1 MKSDSTKCALVA
13 VAFVCSLTAAVSA
26 CAASRYPSRPVLP
39 LNFAGKRPAFA
50 VGGSK
55 LPGEFKAKGKTG
67 SKEKFG
73 GKTMWPEGP
82 FPKGEPVVVY
92 LSDAAVVLAEGKA
105 PGEFELKKPVT
116 VTVGSWLTRWS
127 ISCEAEPAV
136 GPGNAIIPPEDIYV
150 LPVKSPE
157 NSRKKYS
164 GSPMSLAKPVL
175 IADGG
180 ATSRKMIEV
189 NSVHLK
195 IKTDPLKPA
204 GTYRGTVR
212 IHREIPGSLSGKSR
226 RPPKMRPKSKGP
238 GKEEYVGVLSFAL
251 TIPEYVNF
259 SMDPEGL
266 QFGSLIP
273 GVREAVKPVA
283 FQVESNSDIEVNVT
297 LPELTRQDGEGTIPG
312 SQICLGIG
320 ETAQDAL
327 RDAKAKEFGD
337 NAIIWKGKP
346 GTHTLHLFSKLNIT
360 MDIKPGTYGGTID
373 VTYQTPTG
381 KGSD

>member
-1 MKSDSTKCALVA
+1 MKSDSTKSALVA
-13 VAFVCSLTAAVSA
+13 VAFVCSLTAVVSA
-26 CAASRYPSRPVLP
+26 CAASRYPSRPALP

-50 VGGSK
+50 VSGSK
-55 LPGEFKAKGKTG
+55 LPGEFNAKGKTG

-136 GPGNAIIPPEDIYV
+136 GPGNAVIPPEDIYV

-180 ATSRKMIEV
+180 ATSRKMVEV
-189 NSVHLK
+189 NTLHLNVR
-195 IKTDPLKPA
+195 TDPLKPA

-226 RPPKMRPKSKGP
+226 RPPKMSPKSKP
-238 GKEEYVGVLSFAL
+238 GGKKEYVGVLSFAL

-266 QFGSLIP
+266 QFASLIP
-273 GVREAVKPVA
+273 GIREAVKPVA

-297 LPELTRQDGEGTIPG
+297 LPELTRQDGEGTIPD
-312 SQICLGIG
+312 SQICIG
-320 ETAQDAL
+320 AGDTPQDAL
-327 RDAKAKEFGD
+327 RDAKGKQFGE
-337 NAIIWKGKP
+337 NTVRWKCTPGK
-346 GTHTLHLFSKLNIT
+346 HTIYLFSRLNIT
-360 MDIKPGTYGGTID
+360 IRIPAGRYGGVINVD
-373 VTYQTPTG
+373 YQTPSG
-381 KGSD
+381 R